1 MCHAHSREL
10 CVVCL
15 TLHWLGISTGVRVA
29 AAFTP
34 AAEIK
39 HALAPLRVSPTILDI
54 KRSHAFMCGVQENFN
69 HI

>member
-34 AAEIK
+34 AAKIK
-39 HALAPLRVSPTILDI
+39 HLLTPLRVSPMILNI
-54 KRSHAFMCGVQENFN
+54 KRSHAFMCSVQESVNQ
-69 HI
+69 I